1 MRTPVRIAVAVL
13 VLTQAFNAVFVFGL
27 GVGIAGLALSTGLGA
42 LVNAGT
48 LLFLLHRRASWRPGP
63 GWALY
68 LLRLMAGSAV
78 MGAGLWGLGHWLDW
92 THLRDLVRIGWM
104 AAALA
109 GAAVAY
115 FGTLVLTGLDLRQ
128 FARRA

>member
-1 MRTPVRIAVAVL
+1 VAVL
-13 VLTQAFNAVFVFGL
+13 VLTQLFNALFVFGL
-27 GVGIAGLALSTGLGA
+27 GMGIAGLSLSTGLGA

-48 LLFLLHRRASWRPGP
+48 LLFLLWRRGSWKPGA

-68 LLRLMAGSAV
+68 LLRLVMASAV
-78 MGAGLWGLGHWLDW
+78 MGAGLWWIGRWLDW

-109 GAAVAY
+109 GAGVAY
-115 FGTLVLTGLDLRQ
+115 FGTLALSGLDLRQ